1 MKNSFQLF
9 RQILAIL
16 IFLATIFGSLAFII
30 FQAGW
35 QEAFILLMALIATFI
50 LLMLCIYLAIPR

>member
-1 MKNSFQLF
+1 MKNSFQFF

-16 IFLATIFGSLAFII
+16 IFLGMIFGSLAFII

-35 QEAFILLMALIATFI
+35 QEAFILVMALIATFI

>member
-9 RQILAIL
+9 RQMLAIL
-16 IFLATIFGSLAFII
+16 IFLGMIFGSLAFII
-30 FQAGW
+30 LQAGW
-35 QEAFILLMALIATFI
+35 QEAFVLVMALIATFI